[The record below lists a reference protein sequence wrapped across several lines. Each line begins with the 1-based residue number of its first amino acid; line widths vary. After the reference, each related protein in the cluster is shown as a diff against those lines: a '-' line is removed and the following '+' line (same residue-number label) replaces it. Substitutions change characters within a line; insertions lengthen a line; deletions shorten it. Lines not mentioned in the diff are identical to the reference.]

1 MGLKIKSLESGGILN
16 IAKYLLSNTTGHAE
30 LDNCEINDFVAFT
43 ELVIHAFQNLNNHE
57 AFFKGNITSFNVN
70 TSSNLKKPAKDK
82 TYIATLRNSTGLSR
96 SDLLIISWMKV
107 AEIGSLRLRS
117 RSLMRV
123 KGSYLQD
130 HSVYSSISCRCCCF
144 FGY

>member
-1 MGLKIKSLESGGILN
+1 MLFKTLITMKPSSKGISLLLIL
-16 IAKYLLSNTTGHAE
+16 
-30 LDNCEINDFVAFT
+30 D
-43 ELVIHAFQNLNNHE
+43 
-57 AFFKGNITSFNVN
+57 

-82 TYIATLRNSTGLSR
+82 TYIATLHNSTGLSR
-96 SDLLIISWMKV
+96 SDLLIISWIKV

-117 RSLMRV
+117 RSFMRV

>member
-1 MGLKIKSLESGGILN
+1 MLFKTLITMKPSSKGISLLLIL
-16 IAKYLLSNTTGHAE
+16 
-30 LDNCEINDFVAFT
+30 D
-43 ELVIHAFQNLNNHE
+43 
-57 AFFKGNITSFNVN
+57 

-96 SDLLIISWMKV
+96 SDLLIISWIKV

-117 RSLMRV
+117 RSFMRV

-130 HSVYSSISCRCCCF
+130 HSVYSSISCRCCFF
-144 FGY
+144 FGYGLNPFFIN